1 MTGKAPGARSAPNQK
16 AFVIGAGLAG
26 LSAAT
31 ILAAR
36 GVSVTLIEAAGQ
48 AGGRC
53 RSYFDAAIGGVID
66 NGNHLVLSGNRAVHA
81 YLARIGAKDA
91 LAGPPRAEFAF
102 VDLRAKESNEVA
114 RWLLKP
120 NEGSLPFWIAR
131 KQRRVPGSRTGD
143 YLQYAPLLW
152 ADRKTRIGDAVKDRG
167 PLWQRLMHP
176 FLLAALNTE
185 PEDSSAALAGAVLRE
200 TLAKGGRFCR
210 PRIAHPSLAGAFID
224 PALTYLN
231 GKDVALRLGARLRG
245 MTLNGR
251 SAMGLDT
258 GEATVPVAAG
268 DAVVLAVPPW
278 AAADLIPG
286 LTVPDDF
293 RAIVNAHFKMAA
305 PAGAPPILGVIGGT
319 AEWIFTFR
327 DRISVTVSGADAI
340 VDQDRED
347 LAIRIWA
354 DVTRA
359 LEITAPMPA
368 WQIVKEKRATF
379 AATPAQDARRPAAKT
394 RWRNLFL
401 AGDWTQTGLP
411 ATIEGALR
419 SGETAAALALRH
431 LSL

>member
-1 MTGKAPGARSAPNQK
+1 MTVSGATGAPGGNV
-16 AFVIGAGLAG
+16 FVIGAGLAG

-31 ILAAR
+31 LLASR
-36 GVSVTLIEAAGQ
+36 GAAVTLIEAAGQ

-53 RSYFDAAIGGVID
+53 RSYFDAAMDGVID
-66 NGNHLVLSGNRAVHA
+66 NGNHLVLSGNRAVHD
-81 YLARIGAKDA
+81 YLARIGAGGA
-91 LAGPPRAEFAF
+91 LAGPPRAEFSF
-102 VDLRAKESNEVA
+102 VDLRSGA
-114 RWLLKP
+114 RWMLRP
-120 NEGSLPFWIAR
+120 NEGRIPYWITR
-131 KQRRVPGSRTGD
+131 PGRRVPGTRAAD
-143 YLQYAPLLW
+143 YAPYARLLW
-152 ADRKTRIGDAVKDRG
+152 ADRKTSIGALIRDRG
-167 PLWQRLMHP
+167 ALWERLMQP
-176 FLLAALNTE
+176 FLLAALNTA

-200 TLAKGGRFCR
+200 TLAKGGRFYR
-210 PRIAHPSLAGAFID
+210 PRIAHPTLAAAFVD
-224 PALTYLN
+224 PALQFL
-231 GKDVALRLGARLRG
+231 KDKDARLQLGTRLRN
-245 MTLNGR
+245 MTLGDRHVIALNT
-251 SAMGLDT
+251 A
-258 GEATVPVAAG
+258 EATLPVFAN
-268 DAVVLAVPPW
+268 DVVILAVPPW
-278 AAADLIPG
+278 AAADLMPG

-305 PAGAPPILGVIGGT
+305 PAGIPPILGVIGGT
-319 AEWIFTFR
+319 AEWIFSFH

-359 LEITAPMPA
+359 LGIQAPLPA

-379 AATPAQDARRPAAKT
+379 AATPAQDARRPAAQT
-394 RWRNLFL
+394 QWRNLFL

>member
-1 MTGKAPGARSAPNQK
+1 MTGRAY
-16 AFVIGAGLAG
+16 VIGAGLAG

-31 ILAAR
+31 ILASR

-66 NGNHLVLSGNRAVHA
+66 NGSHLVLSGNRAVQD
-81 YLARIGAKDA
+81 YQARIGAKDA
-91 LAGPPRAEFAF
+91 LTGPPRAEFAF
-102 VDLRAKESNEVA
+102 VDLRDGA
-114 RWLLKP
+114 RWMLKP

-131 KQRRVPGSRTGD
+131 KQRRVPGSKTGD
-143 YLQYAPLLW
+143 YAKYAPLLW
-152 ADRKTRIGDAVKDRG
+152 ADKKTRIGDVVRDRG

-185 PEDSSAALAGAVLRE
+185 PEEASAALAGAVLRE

-210 PRIAHPSLAGAFID
+210 PRIAHPSLAAAFID
-224 PALTYLN
+224 PALAYLN
-231 GKDVALRLGARLRG
+231 GTHVSLRLGARLRG
-245 MTLNGR
+245 ITLNGR
-251 SAMGLDT
+251 SAMALDT
-258 GEATVPVAAG
+258 GEASIPVASG
-268 DAVVLAVPPW
+268 DVVVLAVPPW

-293 RAIVNAHFKMAA
+293 RAIVNAHFKIPG
-305 PAGAPPILGVIGGT
+305 PAGTPPMLGVIGGT
-319 AEWIFTFR
+319 AEWIFTFA
-327 DRISVTVSGADAI
+327 DRVSVTVSGADAI

-354 DVTRA
+354 DVAKA
-359 LEITAPMPA
+359 LGITAPMPA

-379 AATPAQDARRPAAKT
+379 AATPAQDARRPSAKT
-394 RWRNLFL
+394 LWRNLFL